1 MIKIDIK
8 ESNDTVTINDMVLSD
23 LEKFISKKLDENSLW
38 VSDIDVHEENNTVY
52 IVITIEWGD
61 WKHEHKRLDFLM
73 YDIIYEYNPNLTKSF
88 SKVGEDVTD
97 DNDSDTYSSVHR
109 YEINLD

>member
-38 VSDIDVHEENNTVY
+38 VSDIDVREENNTIY
-52 IVITIEWGD
+52 IDITIEWGD

-73 YDIIYEYNPNLTKSF
+73 YDTIYEYNPNLTKSF
-88 SKVGEDVTD
+88 SKVGEDITED
-97 DNDSDTYSSVHR
+97 DGSDTYSSVHR